1 MEPTLVTKILAT
13 DANGETCVGTG
24 YPIGNGRVLTARH
37 VVTDDFGQIVSSIE
51 LYWPNLTD
59 ELGKSVKSV
68 KAEILFDGA
77 LELTDNQLEV
87 DVVILACSFP
97 QTVSE
102 RLVRNTVLALQPA
115 KARVGWKCAGFPN
128 INDNEIDPASGKF
141 VADLETQ
148 EIKLTLDDSI
158 NESIARANG
167 VQNGWGGMS
176 GAAVFNI
183 ETGKI
188 QAVITD
194 HNQWMQKQLIAVSIP
209 WLIQHNAKFRT
220 LVGQETNTETYRQFA
235 EQQRKQIRALLKQ
248 MAEGKLFKQLAI
260 RCKMPIGC
268 THETLCDKLL
278 ADFENDDLA
287 VLDCLLQAG
296 NEALEQD
303 ASESAWSHFRTL
315 FCLFAS
321 LMAPQSS
328 AVKQKLINLPVYTA
342 IATELSLAPLYDT
355 NPEFALDPNGE
366 PKGKYAIDASV
377 LTREIGWG
385 QEELKSEV
393 AAAVYSAIHQK
404 PPTKALNA
412 FELRRLNT
420 TIKQRQNRSFNKL
433 HRLELNCAE
442 QISADNPLHN
452 RDNCQ
457 AINAADCLPDL
468 PIVHYGETEAEKEA
482 ELSAKLDEWFA
493 ILNKYG
499 STS

>member
-1 MEPTLVTKILAT
+1 MEPQLVTKILAT
-13 DANGETCVGTG
+13 DTNGETCIGTG
-24 YPIGNGRVLTARH
+24 YPIGVGMVLTARH
-37 VVTDDFGQIVSSIE
+37 VVTDDLEKIVPIID
-51 LYWPNLTD
+51 LHWPDLTD
-59 ELGKSVKSV
+59 ELGNSVKSV

-77 LELTDNQLEV
+77 LEPTDDQLEV
-87 DVVILACSFP
+87 DVVVLACSFP
-97 QTVSE
+97 QAVSE
-102 RLVRNTVLALQPA
+102 RLARNTVLAEHPA
-115 KARVGWKCAGFPN
+115 KARGGWKCAGFPN

-141 VADLETQ
+141 VADLEKQ

-209 WLIQHNAKFRT
+209 WLIHNNPKFRA
-220 LVGQETNTETYRQFA
+220 LVGLETNTEIYCQFA
-235 EQQRKQIRALLKQ
+235 KQQQKQIRALLEK
-248 MAEGKLFKQLAI
+248 MADGKLFKQLAKK
-260 RCKMPIGC
+260 CNVTSNC
-268 THETLCDKLL
+268 THEILSNKLL
-278 ADFENDDLA
+278 GDFQRDDLA
-287 VLDCLLQAG
+287 VLDCLLQVG
-296 NEALEQD
+296 NEVLEQG
-303 ASESAWSHFRTL
+303 ASEPEWDHFRDL
-315 FCLFAS
+315 FCLFVS

-328 AVKQKLINLPVYTA
+328 AVRHQLINLPVYTA
-342 IATELSLAPLYDT
+342 IASELSLAPLYDT

-377 LTREIGWG
+377 LTRETGWG
-385 QEELKSEV
+385 QEDIKSEV
-393 AAAVYSAIHQK
+393 VAAVYSAIHQK
-404 PPTKALNA
+404 PPEKVLNA
-412 FELRRLNT
+412 FELRRLNA

-433 HRLELNCAE
+433 HRLELNCAD
-442 QISADNPLHN
+442 QVSADNPLHN
-452 RDNCQ
+452 SENCQ
-457 AINAADCLPDL
+457 AINEADCLPDL

-482 ELSAKLDEWFA
+482 ELCAKLDELFA